1 MPRTRGSKAGTG
13 EHVVKGSGDKG
24 LSLNVYR
31 GDGSALLAFDI
42 DPKLAQDLAGFAI
55 ECDPPTGKPYPLLN
69 RLSFAQEITA
79 KTTPA
84 EREWTPTSEAPIQKF
99 HWVDYPPQ
107 VTKGKFT
114 YTATAMRFKKGSE
127 QEIEAGPSGEV
138 SLDLWDEGYGN
149 FDLGFTR
156 GYLSSQAYA
165 ERFHNEP
172 VEPTPA
178 TIDFDTKPYAERYS
192 WLGSHAG
199 KLVFELLDETVADPK
214 LSLDVFAYDFNEP
227 DVIRKM
233 EALGSRLRLYLD
245 NSASHVAAKDDK
257 TPPRE
262 VAALAAI
269 TKSAGKDN
277 VQVGHFHRFAHDKIL
292 IQKRDDKPV
301 KVLSGSANFSVRGLY
316 VQSNNVFVFDDPA
329 TAEIYG
335 EAFNQAWTDAGHFS
349 KSAIASAWFPD
360 PPGKDPN
367 LPNFQVSFA
376 PHADASVSL
385 EPVAEAIKGAKS
397 SVLFAI
403 MEIGSGSGAVLDAVR
418 GLPNRSEL
426 YAFGTTQ
433 RLDGGLDV
441 TSPGKD
447 PVFIP
452 FSYLHSKVPA
462 PFQAEISG
470 GMGQVIHHKF
480 VVVDFNGPSPAV
492 FAGSS
497 NLAAG
502 GEEANGDNLLAFRD
516 PAICS
521 TYAVEAIRLIDHYR
535 FRAAMQGA
543 TEAAPLQL
551 KSHSEDWSKDYFDP
565 KSAKCRER
573 EVFVA

>member
-1 MPRTRGSKAGTG
+1 MTNGQARQSSKAAA
-13 EHVVKGSGDKG
+13 ESSADG
-24 LSLNVYR
+24 LTLRAYR
-31 GDGSALLAFDI
+31 GDGSALLAFDV
-42 DPKLAQDLAGFAI
+42 DPKLAPDLAGFAI
-55 ECDPPTGKPYPLLN
+55 ECDPPTGKSYSLQN
-69 RLSFAQEITA
+69 RLSFGQKITA
-79 KTTPA
+79 ATTPA
-84 EREWTPTSEAPIQKF
+84 EREWTPTNEAPIQKF
-99 HWVDYPPQ
+99 HWADYPPQ
-107 VTKGKFT
+107 VTRGKFT
-114 YTATAMRFKKGSE
+114 YRATAMLFKRGSE
-127 QEIEAGPSGEV
+127 DVLEAGPSSEIKI
-138 SLDLWDEGYGN
+138 DLWDEGYGN
-149 FDLGFTR
+149 FELGFTR

-172 VEPTPA
+172 VEPSPP
-178 TIDFDTKPYAERYS
+178 TIDFDTGPYAERYS

-199 KLVFELLDETVADPK
+199 KLIFELLDETAADPK

-227 DVIRKM
+227 DVIRRM
-233 EALGSRLRLYLD
+233 EALGARLRLYLD
-245 NSASHVAAKDDK
+245 NSASHVAAKGDK
-257 TPPRE
+257 SPPRE

-277 VQVGHFHRFAHDKIL
+277 VEVGHFQRFAHDKIL
-292 IQKRDDKPV
+292 IQKRDGKPV
-301 KVLSGSANFSVRGLY
+301 KVLSGSANFSIRGLY

-329 TAEIYG
+329 TAELYE
-335 EAFNQAWTDAGHFS
+335 EAFNQAWTDAKDFS
-349 KSAIASAWFPD
+349 KSKIASAWFPD
-360 PPGKDPN
+360 PAGKDSE

-376 PHADASVSL
+376 PHADANVSL
-385 EPVAEAIKGAKS
+385 GPVAEAIKAAKS

-403 MEIGSGSGAVLDAVR
+403 MEIGSGSGAVLEQVR
-418 GLPNRSEL
+418 ALPKRSEL

-433 RLDGGLDV
+433 RADGGLNV

-470 GMGQVIHHKF
+470 GAGQVIHHKF
-480 VVVDFNGPSPAV
+480 VVVDFNGDDPTV

-502 GEEANGDNLLAFRD
+502 GEEENGDNLLAFRD

-543 TEAAPLQL
+543 TKAEPLRL
-551 KSHSEDWSKDYFDP
+551 RTRSENWSKDYFDP
-565 KSAKCRER
+565 KSPKFLER
-573 EVFVA
+573 QVFVS